1 MFFFVITPVLL
12 RTETLGHTESCGYK
26 CEINL
31 LLCRQFFSGLR
42 MPVMGHSKE
51 DYARVDGAR
60 NTVKVLFTIP
70 STWKQPPICPLTDD

>member
-1 MFFFVITPVLL
+1 MKLICFCADTV
-12 RTETLGHTESCGYK
+12 
-26 CEINL
+26 
-31 LLCRQFFSGLR
+31 FSGLR

-70 STWKQPPICPLTDD
+70 STWKQPPISPLTDDWIKKMWDIYTTEYYSG